1 MDNSGYWEYAY
12 ILIFFILVFCIFNC
26 SKTTFSI
33 NKNFKHIPCL
43 AKLCHTTPVKKLLI
57 FHYNI
62 QAGSVQFTHSIM
74 SDSLQ
79 PHRLQHTRVLC
90 LSPSL
95 RACSHSCLLR
105 RWCHPTI
112 SSSVMPFSF
121 CPQSFPASE
130 SFPVTQLFASGG
142 QSIGD
147 SASAS
152 VLLMDTQDWSLQNG
166 LVGSPCSPRDSQES
180 SPIPQFKSINSS
192 VLSFLYG
199 PTHIHPWLLEK
210 PSLWLYRPLSVK

>member
-79 PHRLQHTRVLC
+79 PHAQTHVLRVGDAIQPSHPPS
-90 LSPSL
+90 SPSPAFNPSQQQSPL
-95 RACSHSCLLR
+95 QRV
-105 RWCHPTI
+105 RWPKDW
-112 SSSVMPFSF
+112 SFSF
-121 CPQSFPASE
+121 SISPSNEYSGLISFKMDWLDLLAAQGTLNNLLQYHSSKASILWH
-130 SFPVTQLFASGG
+130 SACFMVQLT
-142 QSIGD
+142 SIHD
-147 SASAS
+147 
-152 VLLMDTQDWSLQNG
+152 
-166 LVGSPCSPRDSQES
+166 
-180 SPIPQFKSINSS
+180 
-192 VLSFLYG
+192 
-199 PTHIHPWLLEK
+199 
-210 PSLWLYRPLSVK
+210 